1 LASIGDEIASGPAF
15 CKWDH
20 AMCDKCTETQA
31 QIAKFRHFLDHPL
44 DPLTKE
50 RLTAAVV
57 EMEAKLLGFHPRADK

>member
-1 LASIGDEIASGPAF
+1 
-15 CKWDH
+15 
-20 AMCDKCTETQA
+20 MCDKCTETQA